1 MEEWIR
7 VCDVKSLKD
16 GDMLDFDHG
25 DRKVLLAKAG
35 GKVFAT
41 DRICTHAY
49 ADLATGILNEEEQTV
64 TCPLHLSTFK
74 LDTGVPQNLPA
85 EEPLKIY
92 KVKIQENGIYIQ
104 LG

>member
-16 GDMLDFDHG
+16 GDILDFDHG
-25 DRKVLLAKAG
+25 DKKVLLAKAR

-41 DRICTHAY
+41 ERICTHAY